1 MARKASRF
9 MIGLF
14 VTIGASIGLIAVIWI
29 GAFKYFEKGA
39 TYVTFFNESVQGLQV
54 DSAVKYRGVEVGRV
68 EKIRVAPDNKLI
80 EVVMKINLRGK
91 LEREY
96 VAQLKAAGITGIVF
110 IELDHKE
117 PGEPDLSPEITFASE
132 YPIVAS
138 KPSEISQ
145 IVSSVQVILED
156 IKKIDTAG
164 ISDQIKTTLRVIEAT
179 VDNLNGVIG
188 TVDKAL
194 AKGRLEDLF
203 IEVKN
208 SLDKIQHFVSNAEN
222 ELQRL
227 NLAETGAHLETT
239 TARIE
244 KIVSSGEIEKILA
257 EGHETVAKLDQ
268 VIERLDGMVE
278 GLDRRSVAVTNDI
291 KVTSENLK
299 RASESLEMLVE
310 RVYLSPSDLLF
321 GQPPPP
327 RRGK

>member
-1 MARKASRF
+1 MARKTSKF

-14 VTIGASIGLIAVIWI
+14 VTIGASIGLIAVIWL
-29 GAFKYFEKGA
+29 GAFKYFEKGD
-39 TYVTFFNESVQGLQV
+39 TYVTFFNESVQGLQA

-68 EKIRVAPDNKLI
+68 ERIRVAPDSRLI
-80 EVVMKINLRGK
+80 EVVMKINLRGD

-110 IELDHKE
+110 IELNRKE
-117 PGEPDLSPEITFASE
+117 PGEPDLSPQITFASE

-138 KPSEISQ
+138 KPSDITQ
-145 IVSSVQVILED
+145 ILSSVQEILEA

-164 ISDQIKTTLRVIEAT
+164 ISNQIKTTLTVVEAT
-179 VDNLNGVIG
+179 VDNLNRAIG
-188 TVDKAL
+188 TVEKAL
-194 AKGRLEDLF
+194 AKGRLEDLL

-208 SLDKIQHFVSNAEN
+208 TLGKIQHLVSNAEN
-222 ELQRL
+222 ELQAL
-227 NLAETGAHLETT
+227 NLAKTGAHLETT

-244 KIVSSGEIEKILA
+244 KIASSGDIEKILVEA
-257 EGHETVAKLDQ
+257 NQTVVNLHQ
-268 VIERLDGMVE
+268 VIEGLDRMIE
-278 GLDRRSVAVTNDI
+278 RLDRRSVAVTNDI

-310 RVYLSPSDLLF
+310 RVYASPSDLLF

>member
-1 MARKASRF
+1 MARKASKF

-14 VTIGASIGLIAVIWI
+14 VTVGVSIGLIAVIWI

-68 EKIRVAPDNKLI
+68 EKIRVAPDSKLI
-80 EVVMKINLRGK
+80 EVVMKIDLRGE

-110 IELDHKE
+110 IELNRKE
-117 PGEPDLSPEITFASE
+117 PGEPNLSPPITFASE
-132 YPIVAS
+132 YPMVAS
-138 KPSEISQ
+138 KPSDMSQ

-156 IKKIDTAG
+156 LKKIDTAG
-164 ISDQIKTTLRVIEAT
+164 ISSQIKSTLTVVEAT
-179 VDNLNGVIG
+179 VGNLNRVIG
-188 TVDKAL
+188 TVENAL
-194 AKGRLEDLF
+194 AKGKLEDLLM
-203 IEVKN
+203 EVKN
-208 SLDKIQHFVSNAEN
+208 SLGKIQHLVSNAED
-222 ELQRL
+222 ELQGL
-227 NLAETGAHLETT
+227 NLAKTGAHLETT

-257 EGHETVAKLDQ
+257 EAHETVAKLNQ
-268 VIERLDGMVE
+268 VIE

-310 RVYLSPSDLLF
+310 RIYASPSDLLF

>member
-1 MARKASRF
+1 

-14 VTIGASIGLIAVIWI
+14 VTIGASIGLIAVIWL

-39 TYVTFFNESVQGLQV
+39 TYVTFFNESVQGLQA

-68 EKIRVAPDNKLI
+68 EKIRVAPDSKLI
-80 EVVMKINLRGK
+80 EVVMKINLRGD
-91 LEREY
+91 LERDY

-110 IELDHKE
+110 IELNRKE
-117 PGEPDLSPEITFASE
+117 PGEPDLSPQITFASE

-138 KPSEISQ
+138 KPSDISQ

-164 ISDQIKTTLRVIEAT
+164 ISNQIKTTLAVVEAT
-179 VDNLNGVIG
+179 VGNLNGVIG
-188 TVDKAL
+188 TVEKAL
-194 AKGRLEDLF
+194 AKGRLEDLL

-208 SLDKIQHFVSNAEN
+208 TLGKIQHLVSNAEN
-222 ELQRL
+222 ELQAL
-227 NLAETGAHLETT
+227 NLAKTGAHLETA
-239 TARIE
+239 TARID
-244 KIVSSGEIEKILA
+244 KIVSSGEIEKILTEA
-257 EGHETVAKLDQ
+257 HDTVAKLNQ
-268 VIERLDGMVE
+268 VIEGLDRMIE

-291 KVTSENLK
+291 KVTSENLR

-310 RVYLSPSDLLF
+310 RVYASPSDLLF
-321 GQPPPP
+321 SQPPPP

>member
-1 MARKASRF
+1 MARKTSKF

-14 VTIGASIGLIAVIWI
+14 VTIGASIGLIAVIWL
-29 GAFKYFEKGA
+29 GAFKYFEKGT

-68 EKIRVAPDNKLI
+68 EKIRVAPDSKLI
-80 EVVMKINLRGK
+80 EVVMKINLRGE

-110 IELDHKE
+110 VELNRKE
-117 PGEPDLSPEITFASE
+117 PGEPDLSPQITFASE

-138 KPSEISQ
+138 KPSDISQ

-164 ISDQIKTTLRVIEAT
+164 ISNQIKTTLTVVEAT
-179 VDNLNGVIG
+179 VDNLNRVIG
-188 TVDKAL
+188 TVEKAL
-194 AKGRLEDLF
+194 AKGRVEDLL
-203 IEVKN
+203 IEAKN
-208 SLDKIQHFVSNAEN
+208 SLGKIQHLVANTEN
-222 ELQRL
+222 ELQGL
-227 NLAETGAHLETT
+227 NLAKTGAHLETT

-244 KIVSSGEIEKILA
+244 KIISSGEIEKILTEA
-257 EGHETVAKLDQ
+257 HETVAKLNQ
-268 VIERLDGMVE
+268 VIE

-310 RVYLSPSDLLF
+310 RVYASPSDLLF

>member
-1 MARKASRF
+1 

-14 VTIGASIGLIAVIWI
+14 VTIGASIGLIAVIWL

-39 TYVTFFNESVQGLQV
+39 TYVTFFNESVQGLQA

-68 EKIRVAPDNKLI
+68 EKIRVAPDSKLI
-80 EVVMKINLRGK
+80 EVLMKINLRGD
-91 LEREY
+91 LERDY

-110 IELDHKE
+110 IELNRKE
-117 PGEPDLSPEITFASE
+117 PGEPDLSPQITFASE

-138 KPSEISQ
+138 KPSDISQ

-164 ISDQIKTTLRVIEAT
+164 ISNQIKTTLAVVEAT
-179 VDNLNGVIG
+179 VGHLNGVIG
-188 TVDKAL
+188 TVEKAL
-194 AKGRLEDLF
+194 AKGRLEDLL

-208 SLDKIQHFVSNAEN
+208 TLGKIQHLVSNAEN
-222 ELQRL
+222 ELQAL
-227 NLAETGAHLETT
+227 NLSKTGAHLETA

-244 KIVSSGEIEKILA
+244 KIVSSGEIEKILTEA
-257 EGHETVAKLDQ
+257 HDTVARLNQ
-268 VIERLDGMVE
+268 VIEGLDRMIE

-291 KVTSENLK
+291 KVTSENLR

-310 RVYLSPSDLLF
+310 RVYASPSDLLF
-321 GQPPPP
+321 SQPPPP

>member
-1 MARKASRF
+1 

-14 VTIGASIGLIAVIWI
+14 VTIGASIGLIAVIWL
-29 GAFKYFEKGA
+29 GAFKYFEKGD
-39 TYVTFFNESVQGLQV
+39 TYVTFFNESVQGLQA

-68 EKIRVAPDNKLI
+68 ERIRVAPDSRLI
-80 EVVMKINLRGK
+80 EVVMKINLRGD

-96 VAQLKAAGITGIVF
+96 VAQLKAVGITGIVF
-110 IELDHKE
+110 IELNRKE
-117 PGEPDLSPEITFASE
+117 PGEPDLSPQITFASE

-138 KPSEISQ
+138 KPSDITQ
-145 IVSSVQVILED
+145 ILSSVQEILEA

-164 ISDQIKTTLRVIEAT
+164 ISNQIKTTLTVVEAT
-179 VDNLNGVIG
+179 VDNLNRAIG
-188 TVDKAL
+188 TVEKAL
-194 AKGRLEDLF
+194 AKGRLEDLL

-208 SLDKIQHFVSNAEN
+208 TLGKIQHLVLNAEN
-222 ELQRL
+222 ELQAL
-227 NLAETGAHLETT
+227 NLAKTGAHLETT

-244 KIVSSGEIEKILA
+244 KIASSGEIEKILVEA
-257 EGHETVAKLDQ
+257 NQTVVNLHQ
-268 VIERLDGMVE
+268 VIEGLDRMIE
-278 GLDRRSVAVTNDI
+278 RLDRRSVAVTNDI

-310 RVYLSPSDLLF
+310 RVYASPSDLLF

>member
-1 MARKASRF
+1 

-14 VTIGASIGLIAVIWI
+14 VTVGVSIGLIAIIWI

-68 EKIRVAPDNKLI
+68 EKVRVAPDSKLI
-80 EVVMKINLRGK
+80 EVVMKIDLRGE

-110 IELDHKE
+110 IELNRKE
-117 PGEPDLSPEITFASE
+117 PGEPNLSPPITFASE
-132 YPIVAS
+132 YPMVAS
-138 KPSEISQ
+138 KPSDMSQ

-156 IKKIDTAG
+156 LKKIDTAG
-164 ISDQIKTTLRVIEAT
+164 ISSQIKSTLTVVEAT
-179 VDNLNGVIG
+179 VDNLNHVIG

-194 AKGRLEDLF
+194 VQGRLEDLLM
-203 IEVKN
+203 EVKN
-208 SLDKIQHFVSNAEN
+208 SLSKIQHLVSNAEN
-222 ELQRL
+222 ELQAM
-227 NLAETGAHLETT
+227 NLPKTGAHLETT
-239 TARIE
+239 TSRIE
-244 KIVSSGEIEKILA
+244 KIVSSGEIEKILTEA
-257 EGHETVAKLDQ
+257 HETVAKLNQ
-268 VIERLDGMVE
+268 VIE

-310 RVYLSPSDLLF
+310 RIYASPSDLLF

>member
-1 MARKASRF
+1 MARKVSKF
-9 MIGLF
+9 LIGLF
-14 VTIGASIGLIAVIWI
+14 VTVGVSIGLIAIIWI

-68 EKIRVAPDNKLI
+68 EKIRVAPDSKLI
-80 EVVMKINLRGK
+80 EVVMKINLRGE

-110 IELDHKE
+110 IELNRKE
-117 PGEPDLSPEITFASE
+117 PGEPDLSPQITFASE

-138 KPSEISQ
+138 KPSDIAQ

-164 ISDQIKTTLRVIEAT
+164 ISSQIKSTLTVVEAT
-179 VDNLNGVIG
+179 VHNLNRVIG
-188 TVDKAL
+188 TVENAV
-194 AKGRLEDLF
+194 AKGRLEDLL

-208 SLDKIQHFVSNAEN
+208 TLGKIQHLVSVAEN
-222 ELQRL
+222 ELQAL
-227 NLAETGAHLETT
+227 NLTKTGAHLETT

-244 KIVSSGEIEKILA
+244 KIVSSGEIEKILTEA
-257 EGHETVAKLDQ
+257 HETVAKLNQ
-268 VIERLDGMVE
+268 VIE
-278 GLDRRSVAVTNDI
+278 GLDRSSIAVTNDI
-291 KVTSENLK
+291 KVISENLT
-299 RASESLEMLVE
+299 RASESLEMLLE
-310 RVYLSPSDLLF
+310 RVYASPSDLLF

-327 RRGK
+327 RRGN

>member
-1 MARKASRF
+1 MARKTSKF

-14 VTIGASIGLIAVIWI
+14 VTIGASIGLIAVIWL

-39 TYVTFFNESVQGLQV
+39 TYVTFFNESVQGLQA

-68 EKIRVAPDNKLI
+68 EKIRVAPDSKLI
-80 EVVMKINLRGK
+80 EVVMKIDLRGD

-110 IELDHKE
+110 VELNRKE
-117 PGEPDLSPEITFASE
+117 PGEPDFSPQITFASE

-138 KPSEISQ
+138 KPSDISQ

-164 ISDQIKTTLRVIEAT
+164 ISNQINSTLTVVEAT
-179 VDNLNGVIG
+179 VGHLNGVIG

-194 AKGRLEDLF
+194 AKEKLEDLL

-208 SLDKIQHFVSNAEN
+208 TLGKIQHLVSNAEN
-222 ELQRL
+222 ELQAL
-227 NLAETGAHLETT
+227 NLAKTGAHLETA

-244 KIVSSGEIEKILA
+244 KIVSSGEIEKIVTEA
-257 EGHETVAKLDQ
+257 HDTVAKLNQ
-268 VIERLDGMVE
+268 VIEGLDRTIE

-310 RVYLSPSDLLF
+310 RVYASPSDLLF
-321 GQPPPP
+321 SQPPPP

>member
-1 MARKASRF
+1 MARKVSKF

-14 VTIGASIGLIAVIWI
+14 VTVGVSIGLIAVIWI

-68 EKIRVAPDNKLI
+68 EKVRVAPDSKLI
-80 EVVMKINLRGK
+80 EVVMKIDLRGE

-110 IELDHKE
+110 IELNRKE
-117 PGEPDLSPEITFASE
+117 PGEPDLSPPITFASE
-132 YPIVAS
+132 YPMVAS
-138 KPSEISQ
+138 KPSDMSQ

-156 IKKIDTAG
+156 LKKIDTAG
-164 ISDQIKTTLRVIEAT
+164 ISSQIKSTLTVIEAT
-179 VDNLNGVIG
+179 VDNLNHVIG
-188 TVDKAL
+188 TVEKAL
-194 AKGRLEDLF
+194 AKGRLEDLL

-208 SLDKIQHFVSNAEN
+208 SLGKIQHLVSNAEN
-222 ELQRL
+222 ELQAM
-227 NLAETGAHLETT
+227 NLPKTGAHLETT
-239 TARIE
+239 TSRIE
-244 KIVSSGEIEKILA
+244 EIVSSGEIEKILTEA
-257 EGHETVAKLDQ
+257 HDTVANLNQ
-268 VIERLDGMVE
+268 VIE

-310 RVYLSPSDLLF
+310 RIYASPSDLLF

>member
-1 MARKASRF
+1 MARKVSKF

-14 VTIGASIGLIAVIWI
+14 VTIGVSIGLIAVIWI

-68 EKIRVAPDNKLI
+68 EKVRVAPDSKLI
-80 EVVMKINLRGK
+80 EVVMKIDLRGE

-110 IELDHKE
+110 IELNRKE
-117 PGEPDLSPEITFASE
+117 PGEPDLSPPITFASE

-138 KPSEISQ
+138 KPSDMSQ

-164 ISDQIKTTLRVIEAT
+164 ISSQIKSTLTVIEAT
-179 VDNLNGVIG
+179 VDNLNHVIG
-188 TVDKAL
+188 TVEKAL
-194 AKGRLEDLF
+194 AKGRLEDLL

-208 SLDKIQHFVSNAEN
+208 SLGKIQHLVSNAEN
-222 ELQRL
+222 ELQAM
-227 NLAETGAHLETT
+227 NLPKTGAHLETT

-244 KIVSSGEIEKILA
+244 EIVSSGEIEKILTEA
-257 EGHETVAKLDQ
+257 HETVAKLNQ
-268 VIERLDGMVE
+268 VIE

-291 KVTSENLK
+291 KVTTENLK
-299 RASESLEMLVE
+299 RASESLEILVE
-310 RVYLSPSDLLF
+310 RIYASPSDLLF

>member
-1 MARKASRF
+1 
-9 MIGLF
+9 
-14 VTIGASIGLIAVIWI
+14 
-29 GAFKYFEKGA
+29 
-39 TYVTFFNESVQGLQV
+39 
-54 DSAVKYRGVEVGRV
+54 
-68 EKIRVAPDNKLI
+68 
-80 EVVMKINLRGK
+80 MKINLRGE

-110 IELDHKE
+110 IELNRKE
-117 PGEPDLSPEITFASE
+117 PGEPDLSPPITFASE
-132 YPIVAS
+132 YPMVAS
-138 KPSEISQ
+138 KPSDMSQ

-164 ISDQIKTTLRVIEAT
+164 ISSQIKSTLTVVEAT
-179 VDNLNGVIG
+179 VDNLNHVIG
-188 TVDKAL
+188 TVEKAL
-194 AKGRLEDLF
+194 AKGKLEDLLM
-203 IEVKN
+203 EVKN
-208 SLDKIQHFVSNAEN
+208 SLGKIQHLVSNAED
-222 ELQRL
+222 ELQGL
-227 NLAETGAHLETT
+227 NLAKTGAHLETT

-257 EGHETVAKLDQ
+257 EAHETVAKLNQ
-268 VIERLDGMVE
+268 VIE

-310 RVYLSPSDLLF
+310 RIYASPSDLLF

>member
-1 MARKASRF
+1 MARKASKF

-14 VTIGASIGLIAVIWI
+14 VTVGVSIGLIAIIWI

-68 EKIRVAPDNKLI
+68 EKIRVAPDSKLI
-80 EVVMKINLRGK
+80 EVVMKIDLRGE

-110 IELDHKE
+110 IELNRKE
-117 PGEPDLSPEITFASE
+117 PGEPDLSPPITFASE
-132 YPIVAS
+132 YPMVAS
-138 KPSEISQ
+138 KPSDMSQ

-156 IKKIDTAG
+156 LKKIDTAG
-164 ISDQIKTTLRVIEAT
+164 ISSQIKSTLTVVEAT
-179 VDNLNGVIG
+179 VDNLNRVIG
-188 TVDKAL
+188 TVETAL
-194 AKGRLEDLF
+194 AKGRLEDLLM
-203 IEVKN
+203 EVKN
-208 SLDKIQHFVSNAEN
+208 SLSKIQHLVSNAEN
-222 ELQRL
+222 ELQAL
-227 NLAETGAHLETT
+227 NLAKTGAHLETT
-239 TARIE
+239 TARID
-244 KIVSSGEIEKILA
+244 KIVSSGEIERILA
-257 EGHETVAKLDQ
+257 EAHETVAKLNQ
-268 VIERLDGMVE
+268 VIE

-310 RVYLSPSDLLF
+310 RIYASPSDLLF

>member
-1 MARKASRF
+1 MARKVSKF

-14 VTIGASIGLIAVIWI
+14 VTLGVSIGLIAIIWI
-29 GAFKYFEKGA
+29 GAFKYFEKGD

-68 EKIRVAPDNKLI
+68 EKIRVAPDNRLI
-80 EVVMKINLRGK
+80 EVVMKINLRGE

-110 IELDHKE
+110 IELNRKE
-117 PGEPDLSPEITFASE
+117 PGEPDLSPQITFASE

-138 KPSEISQ
+138 KPSDIAQ

-164 ISDQIKTTLRVIEAT
+164 ISNQIKSTLTVVEAT
-179 VDNLNGVIG
+179 VDNLNRVVG
-188 TVDKAL
+188 TVEKAL
-194 AKGRLEDLF
+194 AKGRLEDLM

-208 SLDKIQHFVSNAEN
+208 TLDKIQHLAADAEN
-222 ELQRL
+222 ELQAL
-227 NLAETGAHLETT
+227 NLAKTGAHLETT
-239 TARIE
+239 TTRIE
-244 KIVSSGEIEKILA
+244 KIVSSGEIEKILTEA
-257 EGHETVAKLDQ
+257 HEAVAKLNQ
-268 VIERLDGMVE
+268 VIE

-310 RVYLSPSDLLF
+310 RVYASPSDLLF
-321 GQPPPP
+321 SQPPPS